1 MKKYA
6 LVTGGSRGIGAA
18 IAIQLAKNGY
28 NILLNY
34 LSNDIAANK
43 VYNDIIKLNVQCE
56 LLKFDVSNY
65 SDTEKNLKQIVQDS
79 QVCILVNNAC
89 SVQNIKFVDLKSE
102 QWNKQINTILGGFF
116 NTTGI
121 ILPNMLKNK
130 FGRIIN
136 ISSVNA
142 FSING
147 NVAYTAAKLGLV
159 GATKALA
166 KELLNTNITANA
178 IVPGIIYTDNWKKY
192 KTKEEIIQMIPMNRV
207 GEPQDIANI
216 VSFLISDKANYI
228 TGQEIHVN
236 GGMYM

>member
-18 IAIQLAKNGY
+18 IATELAKNGY

-34 LSNDIAANK
+34 LSNDVAANK
-43 VYNDIIKLNVQCE
+43 VCENIVKLNVQCE

-65 SDTEKNLKQIVQDS
+65 NDVKTNLQNIVQDS
-79 QVCILVNNAC
+79 QICILINNAC
-89 SVQNIKFVDLKSE
+89 NVQNIKFVDLKNE
-102 QWNKQINTILGGFF
+102 QWNNQINTVLGGFF
-116 NTTGI
+116 NTTSI
-121 ILPNMLKNK
+121 ILPNMLKNN

-142 FSING
+142 FAING

-159 GATKALA
+159 GASKALA
-166 KELLNTNITANA
+166 RELLKTNITVNTV
-178 IVPGIIYTDNWKKY
+178 VPGIIYTDNWKKY
-192 KTKEEIIQMIPMNRV
+192 KTKEEIMQMVPMNRV
-207 GEPQDIANI
+207 GEPQDIANA
-216 VSFLISDKANYI
+216 VSFLVSDKSNYI